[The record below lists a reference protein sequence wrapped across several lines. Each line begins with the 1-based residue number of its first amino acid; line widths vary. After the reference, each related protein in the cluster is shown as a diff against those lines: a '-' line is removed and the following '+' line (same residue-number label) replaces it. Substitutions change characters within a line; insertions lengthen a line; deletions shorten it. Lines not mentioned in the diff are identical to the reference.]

1 MPAAVATALRGHDV
15 FSTKTRGRSRASS
28 EVGPPPQENDKT
40 ERAQL
45 SKAASYTYFPRVK
58 GLGDDDLTRTKDADV
73 SDSSSAGSSP
83 SSEDAPPALE
93 MPLRRPSTSA
103 RRSSRFLSFSRSRE
117 PSVERKAEKIP
128 KAEKTNKDTVKE
140 TDSPSAS
147 PARSLSKLRRK
158 SWIVSSQ
165 PSSTSSPIAE
175 KTAPRS
181 DENLKK
187 KAAADANKRK
197 PQTTVDSIPE
207 DAEARVPSQ
216 DAADPLRTPITP
228 LDKKNKRL
236 SALLTANG
244 PAVPSLPKSFS
255 TDQLPTYPSHSPIS
269 PTHIPPLPRTI
280 SADKLK
286 GLKTEPRKKD
296 ELWTVFR
303 NLEADLRKYDIALL
317 WSDLSNAQQIFI
329 KVQLAESQHRP
340 HNAPRFPTQACRS
353 PL

>member
-1 MPAAVATALRGHDV
+1 MPAAVAPALRGHDV
-15 FSTKTRGRSRASS
+15 FSTKPRGRSRASS
-28 EVGPPPQENDKT
+28 EVGPPPHDNDKT
-40 ERAQL
+40 ERTQL

-58 GLGDDDLTRTKDADV
+58 GLGDDDLTKTKDADV

-83 SSEDAPPALE
+83 SSEDASPALE
-93 MPLRRPSTSA
+93 MPLRRPTTA
-103 RRSSRFLSFSRSRE
+103 TRRSSRFLSFSRSRE
-117 PSVERKAEKIP
+117 PSAERKAEKAP
-128 KAEKTNKDTVKE
+128 KDAVKE

-165 PSSTSSPIAE
+165 PSSTSSPTKE

-181 DENLKK
+181 DDSLKK
-187 KAAADANKRK
+187 KPAAEANKRK
-197 PQTTVDSIPE
+197 PQTVVDSIPE

-216 DAADPLRTPITP
+216 DTVDPLRTPTAP

-269 PTHIPPLPRTI
+269 PTHIPPLPRNI
-280 SADKLK
+280 SPDKLK
-286 GLKTEPRKKD
+286 GFKTEPRKKD

-303 NLEADLRKYDIALL
+303 NLEADLRKYDISL
-317 WSDLSNAQQIFI
+317 
-329 KVQLAESQHRP
+329 P
-340 HNAPRFPTQACRS
+340 
-353 PL
+353 